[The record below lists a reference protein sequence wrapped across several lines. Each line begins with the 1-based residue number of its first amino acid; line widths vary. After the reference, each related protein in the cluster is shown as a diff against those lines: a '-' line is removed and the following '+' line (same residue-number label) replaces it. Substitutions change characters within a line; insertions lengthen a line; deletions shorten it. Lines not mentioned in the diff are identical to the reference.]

1 MDRRDFLT
9 RLAAVATAPALPFQ
23 ALASAQTAATG
34 IAPPNLYTWSTAI
47 ARTHGKCSAD
57 MLKSMLH
64 IDADKASD
72 LLHRL
77 VQNNVVGPADAFG
90 LCRARAVIPSPT
102 GLSQSVTQLAGPKRI
117 DVDRIKSLAPDDDTD
132 RATVLSETSDADSDG
147 TMEDTASVADNTP
160 PDKRTD
166 PIQDSSD

>member
-77 VQNNVVGPADAFG
+77 VQNKVVGPADAFG

-102 GLSQSVTQLAGPKRI
+102 GLSQPVTSSASAKRI
-117 DVDRIKSLAPDDDTD
+117 DVDRVKSLTPNDDTD
-132 RATVLSETSDADSDG
+132 KATVLSETSDADSDDVA
-147 TMEDTASVADNTP
+147 EDTTSVADKTP
-160 PDKRTD
+160 AGEPTS
-166 PIQDSSD
+166 PTPATSD